1 MKQSILLAA
10 GIVVLAGIAQA
21 QSVNFANIAT
31 AQVGG
36 YGSWSP
42 SALTQTASGLQIVAT
57 GYGGAYVDISDYQG
71 AVNINPNAT
80 QVALLLTV
88 TGTAPLTQ
96 YAWNGT
102 GFMMNDSLASSGTW
116 MPNPGGAGNNY
127 SGPGN
132 GGDPAN
138 MVWVQDSATSWTLTE
153 TATFKAADVTAI
165 QGGGAYVYGLNLNFD
180 PSGDETDPYNVTIN
194 ALTFSP
200 VPEPTTLALGGLSA
214 ISLLAFR
221 KRK

>member
-10 GIVVLAGIAQA
+10 GIVVLAGMAQA
-21 QSVNFANIAT
+21 QSINFANVAT
-31 AQVGG
+31 AQAGG
-36 YGSWSP
+36 YGSWGAS
-42 SALTQTASGLQIVAT
+42 SFTQTASGLQVVAT
-57 GYGGAYVDISDYQG
+57 GYGGAYVDIADYQG
-71 AVNINPNAT
+71 SLNINPNAT
-80 QVALLLTV
+80 QVSLILTV
-88 TGTAPLTQ
+88 TGTTPLTQ
-96 YAWNGT
+96 YAWNGS
-102 GFMMNDSLASSGTW
+102 GFLLNDSLASSGTW

-132 GGDPAN
+132 GGDPAD
-138 MVWVQDSATSWTLTE
+138 MVWTENNPNSYTLTA
-153 TATFKAADVTAI
+153 TATFNAADETAI

-200 VPEPTTLALGGLSA
+200 VPEPTTLALGGLGA